1 MSRHAAAGLA
11 CPTSLPQTGAE
22 AAATATAASAAVA
35 GGKQGKFVQAAYADK
50 VSVSRGTAWG
60 MWQAALRLPYPSM
73 AGNNNECLPI
83 ANRLG
88 KSRMRAVV
96 TCRRL
101 RHFAIA
107 FACCRRLSPPF
118 LGK

>member
-1 MSRHAAAGLA
+1 MSRHAAGGLA
-11 CPTSLPQTGAE
+11 CPTSLPQTE
-22 AAATATAASAAVA
+22 AAATAAAAVS

-60 MWQAALRLPYPSM
+60 MWQAALRLPYPSL

-107 FACCRRLSPPF
+107 CACCRRLSPPF